1 MRSFVLHSRRSS
13 LLRSLRRQFLV
24 QRSLRLVLSGLFL
37 AQSLTACG
45 TTIKAPNAPAST
57 GFDSLIQTTQST
69 IPDGVQFPSAEVEFI
84 IGPQL
89 KSSSSL
95 NPFPWF
101 DQNAVKRG
109 LELAAE
115 FPPNP
120 PMKQLTGTISL
131 TRGQQAVV
139 GTGTRFSVELPAPV
153 NQFNFFVRDT
163 QGGLQTYYIASVA
176 DDTHLTMT
184 QAWQPATQ
192 SGRPIF
198 TATGDEA
205 NAYLNLN
212 YYDQALVQYTNFYR
226 TGDIRFRDAAR
237 KIADSWWQM
246 PFIDQGRS
254 SVDNLIAPRHVG
266 LDGLMLRALDGRP
279 EMWPWIVNY
288 TRVMFDIWVG
298 QRVKYPALYYG
309 AREGGYM
316 LLFTANLAKVH
327 PQKEIRAEFQRKA
340 LDAAVNWY
348 ARVQFPDGSW
358 RWGDDAWLGDAMQPF
373 HVGILLEGLIAV
385 HRLTNDERVKTS
397 ILKGTEALYK
407 VGYNE
412 RGWRAMYYQVF
423 GSYKDGTSCDKGCGA
438 AAVRF
443 PPSDVNLI
451 AEARQLNANCIHT
464 FGYAYFL
471 TADEKF
477 RQWGDD
483 IFDATFGRKD
493 KYRGLA
499 FSRAKEYDESYRSAG
514 KYLAWRL
521 THGAQSVST
530 PAPVSVS
537 QAQNS
542 PFSDVLADALALSS
556 ATTISESQLSAL
568 LENIQ
573 TAGKAFA
580 AKQDRYFSPNQVSED
595 VESAIAH
602 IKNALSLLKAQGE
615 KSEDARLRVGWA
627 AARLKRADVAKTKP
641 LR

>member
-1 MRSFVLHSRRSS
+1 MVCFINALKFMRFFVLHSRRS
-13 LLRSLRRQFLV
+13 LHI
-24 QRSLRLVLSGLFL
+24 VLSSLIL

-45 TTIKAPNAPAST
+45 TTIKSPTSP
-57 GFDSLIQTTQST
+57 GFDALVPTTQST
-69 IPDGVQFPSAEVEFI
+69 IPDGVQFPSAAVEFI
-84 IGPQL
+84 VGPQL

-101 DQNAVKRG
+101 DQNAMTRG
-109 LELAAE
+109 LQLGEE
-115 FPPNP
+115 FPLNP

-131 TRGQQAVV
+131 TRGQQTVV
-139 GTGTRFSVELPAPV
+139 GTGTRFTVELPAPV

-163 QGGLQTYYIASVA
+163 EGALQTYYIASVA
-176 DDTHLTMT
+176 DDTHLTLT

-192 SGRPIF
+192 TGRAVF
-198 TATGDEA
+198 TSTGDEF
-205 NAYLNLN
+205 NEYLNSN
-212 YYDQALVQYTNFYR
+212 YYDQALTQYINYFR
-226 TGDIRFRDAAR
+226 TGDARLLTYAR
-237 KIADSWWQM
+237 KIADSWWRM
-246 PFIDQGRS
+246 PFVGEGRA
-254 SVDNLIAPRHVG
+254 SVENILAPRYAN
-266 LDGLMLRALDGRP
+266 LSGLMLRALDGRP

-316 LLFTANLAKVH
+316 LLYAANLAKVH
-327 PQKEIRAEFQRKA
+327 PQKEIRAEFERKA

-358 RWGDDAWLGDAMQPF
+358 RWGDDAWQGDAMQPF
-373 HVGILLEGLIAV
+373 HVGLLLEGLIAV

-407 VGYNE
+407 TGYNE

-423 GSYKDGTSCDKGCGA
+423 GSYKDGTSCEKGCGA
-438 AAVRF
+438 AAGRF
-443 PPSDVNLI
+443 PPSDVNQI
-451 AEARQLNANCIHT
+451 AEARQLNATCIHT

-477 RQWGDD
+477 KEWGDE
-483 IFDATFGRKD
+483 IFDATFGKKD

-499 FSRAKEYDESYRSAG
+499 FSRAKEYGESYRSAG

-521 THGAQSVST
+521 THGSQSVST
-530 PAPVSVS
+530 PAPASATVSEV
-537 QAQNS
+537 QVQNS
-542 PFSDVLADALALSS
+542 PFSDVLADALTLSS
-556 ATTISESQLSAL
+556 ATTISESQLSTL

-580 AKQDRYFSPNQVSED
+580 AKQDRYFFPNQVSED
-595 VESAIAH
+595 VQSAISH
-602 IKNALSLLKAQGE
+602 IKNALTLLKTQGE

-641 LR
+641 LQ